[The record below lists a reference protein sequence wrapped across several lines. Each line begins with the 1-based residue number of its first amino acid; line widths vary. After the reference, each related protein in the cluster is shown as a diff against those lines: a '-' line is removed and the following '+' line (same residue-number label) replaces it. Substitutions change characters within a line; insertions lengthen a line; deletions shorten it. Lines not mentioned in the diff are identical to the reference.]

1 MSQPDPESASPRV
14 RVFPSQKYSLQK
26 KNSSGFFV
34 RVATFDE
41 PVSQEAVLKEFGAGY
56 YILRSTKP
64 RFSTQWK
71 ASLGPPLEELSVES
85 KKTQLSIQRLERKTN
100 VIGLGVVATA
110 AVEAIGFPLT
120 HLRFVGIEDKLDQVV
135 GVLQTLPANGLQCP
149 TCKTGLD
156 YMLQPSC
163 TSCGTPLTWPKNLRP
178 TSTPVQQVRFV
189 RVP

>member
-1 MSQPDPESASPRV
+1 MSQPEPESPSMHV
-14 RVFPSQKYSLQK
+14 RIFPSQKYSLQK

-71 ASLGPPLEELSVES
+71 ASLGPASEETQLDS
-85 KKTQLSIQRLERKTN
+85 KKIHLSIQRLERKTN

-110 AVEAIGFPLT
+110 AVEAIGFP
-120 HLRFVGIEDKLDQVV
+120 
-135 GVLQTLPANGLQCP
+135 
-149 TCKTGLD
+149 
-156 YMLQPSC
+156 
-163 TSCGTPLTWPKNLRP
+163 
-178 TSTPVQQVRFV
+178 
-189 RVP
+189 

>member
-1 MSQPDPESASPRV
+1 MSQPELESPSMRV
-14 RVFPSQKYSLQK
+14 RIFPSQKYSLQK

-41 PVSQEAVLKEFGAGY
+41 PVPQEDVLKEFGPGY

-71 ASLGPPLEELSVES
+71 ASLGPVPEEQPVET
-85 KKTQLSIQRLERKTN
+85 KKIQLSIQRLERKAN
-100 VIGLGVVATA
+100 IIGLGVVATA
-110 AVEAIGFPLT
+110 VGELVGFPLT
-120 HLRFVGIEDKLDQVV
+120 HLRFVGIEEKLDQVV

-178 TSTPVQQVRFV
+178 TSVPVQQVRFV